1 MNDNRTTPNES
12 YENISGTNVNI
23 KGTQHGNI
31 HITHTTGNSL
41 RQSPEVERVN
51 DLIQQLRRKME
62 DARADQQED
71 VETVEMFVRQIA
83 TEVVKE
89 QPNKTMLHITG
100 ESLIK
105 AAKNLLSVAPIATEI
120 AQTLLKIK

>member
-62 DARADQQED
+62 DARADQQK
-71 VETVEMFVRQIA
+71 MSRQL
-83 TEVVKE
+83 KCLCDKLP
-89 QPNKTMLHITG
+89 QKLLR
-100 ESLIK
+100 S
-105 AAKNLLSVAPIATEI
+105 NLTKLCC
-120 AQTLLKIK
+120 TLQENR